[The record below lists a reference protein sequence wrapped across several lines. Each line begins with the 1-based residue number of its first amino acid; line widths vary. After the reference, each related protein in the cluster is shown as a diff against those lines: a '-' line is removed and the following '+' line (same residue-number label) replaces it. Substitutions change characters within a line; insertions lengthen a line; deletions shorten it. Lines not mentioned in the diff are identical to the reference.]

1 MFIDKLIV
9 SIKKTNNPT
18 VVGLDP
24 RLDFVPDTI
33 REKAFKEHGQNA
45 AGAADAI
52 LRFNKRIID
61 AVCDIVPAVKPQMAY
76 YEMFG
81 PEGMSAFAKTCAYA
95 SQKGMLVIA
104 DGKRN
109 DIGTT
114 AQAYSDAYLG
124 MVKTGDFKQSMYKID
139 ALTVNPYL
147 GIDGIEPFTEA
158 CRNYDKGIFVLVKT
172 SNKSSGQLQDLI
184 TDEGKHVYEK
194 IAELVAEWGK
204 ELIGKN
210 GYSSVGAVVGATWP
224 EQARVLRRI
233 MKKAYILV
241 PGYGAQGGTA
251 MDAVQSF
258 NSDGLGAVI
267 NASRSILC
275 AWKSERW
282 DGKFQHDD
290 FDSAARE
297 EAIRMR
303 DEINMAIET
312 ILMDQKGD

>member
-1 MFIDKLIV
+1 MFIDKLIE

-24 RLDFVPDTI
+24 KLDYIPDTI
-33 REKAFKEHGQNA
+33 REKAFKEHGHNA

-52 LRFNKRIID
+52 LNFNKKIID

-76 YEMFG
+76 YEIFG
-81 PEGMSAFAKTCAYA
+81 PEGMSAFAETCAYA

-124 MVKTGDFKQSMYKID
+124 MVQTGNSKQSMYKID

-147 GIDGIEPFTEA
+147 GIDGIEPFMEA
-158 CRNYDKGIFVLVKT
+158 CRKYDKGIFVLVKT

-184 TDEGKHVYEK
+184 TQDGKHVYEK
-194 IAELVAEWGK
+194 IAELVDEWGSG
-204 ELIGKN
+204 LTGNN
-210 GYSSVGAVVGATWP
+210 GYSNVGAVVGATWP
-224 EQARVLRRI
+224 EQAKMLRKI
-233 MKKAYILV
+233 MKRAYILV

-251 MDAVQSF
+251 MDAAQSF
-258 NSDGLGAVI
+258 NRDGLGAVI

-275 AWKSERW
+275 AWKSEHW
-282 DGKFQHDD
+282 KDKYKHED
-290 FDSAARE
+290 FDSAARD

-303 DEINMAIET
+303 DDINMAIES
-312 ILMDQKGD
+312 ILKGRKGD